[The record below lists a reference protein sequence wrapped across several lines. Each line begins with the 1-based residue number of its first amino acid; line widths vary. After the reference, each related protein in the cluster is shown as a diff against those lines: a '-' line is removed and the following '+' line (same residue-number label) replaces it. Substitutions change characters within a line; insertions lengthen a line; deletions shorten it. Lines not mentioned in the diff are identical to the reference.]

1 MDLLNVTK
9 KEIAD
14 KRISVSYVIQLDYF
28 SCKILLVHRNIQ
40 LFKEFG
46 HRVEMSAESQMLN

>member
-1 MDLLNVTK
+1 MDLLNVGK

-14 KRISVSYVIQLDYF
+14 KKISVSYVIQLDCF
-28 SCKILLVHRNIQ
+28 SCTVLLVHRNIQ

-46 HRVEMSAESQMLN
+46 HRVEMSAES